1 MPIPERY
8 LPATHAALRIAAG
21 AAFFTHGGQK
31 MLGWFGGMGADGG
44 PIADYMTRFGVAGS
58 IELIAGFCILIGFGT
73 RIAAFI
79 ASGEMAVAY
88 FWMHSAGRG
97 SIWWWENGGELVML
111 FSFIFLVMSAWG
123 AGPLSVDAWLAE
135 RRRRSA
141 T

>member
-31 MLGWFGGMGADGG
+31 ILGWFGGMGPDGG
-44 PIADYMTRFGVAGS
+44 TVEYMSRFGAAGF
-58 IELIAGFCILIGFGT
+58 IELIAGLCILIGFGT

-97 SIWWWENGGELVML
+97 SIWWWENGGETVML
-111 FSFIFLVMSAWG
+111 FSAIFLALSAWG
-123 AGPLSVDAWLAE
+123 AGPLSVDAWLSE
-135 RRRRSA
+135 RRRRGAAS
-141 T
+141 